1 MKRFL
6 TDKLVEWKNSKY
18 RKPLILRGAR
28 QVGKTYILKDFANT
42 YYDNMAYFNF
52 EHDASLAELFVSTKD
67 PKRIIEQLSFV
78 VGRKIE
84 PANTLIIFDEVQEC
98 PDALNSLKY
107 FAEETPEYHIVAAG
121 SLLGIK
127 LSHTSFPVGK
137 VDYLTLYPMTFSE
150 FLIAD
155 GKENLVHY
163 MKSIKDIQEIPKIF
177 DDQLIEQ
184 LKKYYII
191 GGMPEVVNSWV
202 NDKDIERVN
211 YLQKNILQ
219 AYEDDFSKHLNA
231 SEAIKVSLVWSGI
244 PSQLARDNK
253 KFVYQTIKEGARARE
268 YENALNW
275 LNDANL
281 VHKCYNLSK
290 CAFPLSSYNDLSS
303 FKIYLLDVGLLR
315 RMTDLDSNIIID
327 GNRLFEEFK
336 GSFTENFVCSM
347 LTEKFDSDLHYY
359 TFDRKKIDFVIQYK
373 NNIIPIEVKANVSTN
388 NNSLTK
394 FNKENDNKISVR
406 LSLNNL
412 KQDGKI
418 INIPLYLVEY
428 IDKFI

>member
-1 MKRFL
+1 MKRL
-6 TDKLVEWKNSKY
+6 LMDKLVEWKNSKY

-28 QVGKTYILKDFANT
+28 QVGKTYLLKEFAG
-42 YYDNMAYFNF
+42 YYYEDMAYFNF
-52 EHDASLAELFVSTKD
+52 DHDEALRELFLNTKD

-78 VGRKIE
+78 VGKKIK
-84 PANTLIIFDEVQEC
+84 PGATLIIFDEVQEC
-98 PDALNSLKY
+98 PNALNSLKY
-107 FAEETPEYHIVAAG
+107 FEEETPEYHIVAAG

-137 VDYLTLYPMTFSE
+137 IDYLTLYPMTFSE
-150 FLIAD
+150 FLLAD
-155 GKENLVHY
+155 GKENLVEY
-163 MKSIKDIQEIPKIF
+163 MKSLKEIREIPKIF
-177 DDQLIEQ
+177 EEQLIEQ

-211 YLQKNILQ
+211 YLQKNILL
-219 AYEDDFSKHLNA
+219 AYKDDFSKHLSAN
-231 SEAIKVSLVWSGI
+231 EAIKVAIVWDGI
-244 PSQLARDNK
+244 PSQLAKDNK

-268 YENALNW
+268 YESALNW

-281 VHKCYNLSK
+281 VYKCYNLNK
-290 CAFPLSSYNDLSS
+290 CAFPLTSYNDLSA

-315 RMTDLDSNIIID
+315 RMTDLDSNIIIE

-347 LTEKFDSDLHYY
+347 LINKFNNDLHYY
-359 TFDRKKIDFVIQYK
+359 TFDRKRVDFVIQYK
-373 NNIIPIEVKANVSTN
+373 NNVIPIEVKAGNSTN
-388 NNSLTK
+388 NNSLTR
-394 FNKENDNKISVR
+394 FNKENNNEVSIR

-412 KQDGKI
+412 KKDGKI

-428 IDKFI
+428 IDNFI

>member
-28 QVGKTYILKDFANT
+28 QVGKTYILKNFANT

-52 EHDASLAELFVSTKD
+52 DHDASLAELFVSTKD

-84 PANTLIIFDEVQEC
+84 SANTLIIFDEVQEC

-150 FLIAD
+150 FLLAD

-163 MKSIKDIQEIPKIF
+163 MKSIKEVQEIPKIF

-231 SEAIKVSLVWSGI
+231 NEAIKVSLVWSGI

-290 CAFPLSSYNDLSS
+290 CAFPFSSYNYLSS

-347 LTEKFDSDLHYY
+347 LIEKFDSDLHYY
-359 TFDRKKIDFVIQYK
+359 TFVRKKIDFVIQYK

-394 FNKENDNKISVR
+394 FNKENDNNISIR

-412 KQDGKI
+412 KQDEKI
-418 INIPLYLVEY
+418 INIPLYLIEY